1 MDEQLNKF
9 VVEYH
14 TKPSPAL
21 SYYEGHITVYAEDY
35 EQAEEQA
42 RRELIRKSPEY
53 RNSIVI
59 VQATLKT

>member
-1 MDEQLNKF
+1 MDNQLNKF

-21 SYYEGHITVYAEDY
+21 SYYEGYVTVYAEDY
-35 EQAEEQA
+35 EQAEERA

-59 VQATLKT
+59 TNVSLKI